1 MCAQVIIE
9 GSRKKKKVSIENKLT
24 NQINCLSA
32 LCSYKHL
39 LIATVYCAA
48 TKYLQH
54 ATCKREGAASMYEF

>member
-9 GSRKKKKVSIENKLT
+9 GSRKKKASIENKST

-39 LIATVYCAA
+39 LIATV
-48 TKYLQH
+48 
-54 ATCKREGAASMYEF
+54 